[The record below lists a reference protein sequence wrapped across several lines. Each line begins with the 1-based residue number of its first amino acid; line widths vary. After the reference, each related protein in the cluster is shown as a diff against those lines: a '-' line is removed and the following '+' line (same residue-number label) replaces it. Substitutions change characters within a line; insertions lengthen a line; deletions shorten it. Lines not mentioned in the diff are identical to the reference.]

1 MGEKTC
7 GSKFP
12 GSGLN
17 PWCGVTL
24 GDSFILLSAGKN
36 ENNNNFPVFFF
47 LNNKWLEGLVYS
59 VHIQRRRV
67 CKLSIT
73 NAILKN

>member
-1 MGEKTC
+1 MGERTC
-7 GSKFP
+7 GNKFP

-36 ENNNNFPVFFF
+36 ENNNNFPVCLF
-47 LNNKWLEGLVYS
+47 L
-59 VHIQRRRV
+59 
-67 CKLSIT
+67 IT
-73 NAILKN
+73 SG